1 MDIEELNKT
10 QIILL
15 TLLVSFVTSIATG
28 IVTVTLLDQAPPA
41 VTQTI
46 HKVVEKTVETVVPA
60 KTTETKVVETQ
71 VIVREEENI
80 ADAVSGIEDSI
91 LRFQI
96 GDMIKG
102 TTKFTAI
109 SLGGDTFVMP
119 LVKDFESKDYSLGED
134 KKIHIEKIS
143 DTDNLTFI
151 TASTTKSFKPIEIK
165 DIKVSLGQNIIVVR
179 TSPKLKV
186 FKGIISSLNVEND
199 EDGNSNLVGIETD
212 METLKGDL
220 ILDMK
225 GDLIAFSVGTD
236 WLLPAPDI
244 KYPIDKLKSG
254 N

>member
-80 ADAVSGIEDSI
+80 ADAVSGIDESI

-96 GDMIKG
+96 GELLKEM
-102 TTKFTAI
+102 KFTAVY
-109 SLGGDTFVMP
+109 LGDNTFVMP
-119 LVKDFESKDYSLGED
+119 LSKNFENKDYSLGGDD
-134 KKIHIEKIS
+134 KIYIEKIA
-143 DTDNLTFI
+143 DTDSLTFI
-151 TASTTKSFKPIEIK
+151 TASTTKSFKAVEIK
-165 DIKVSLGQNIIVVR
+165 DIKVSLGQNIVVVR
-179 TSPKLKV
+179 TSPKIKV
-186 FKGIISSLNVEND
+186 FKGIISSLNIEDD
-199 EDGNSNLVGIETD
+199 EEGNSNLIGIETD
-212 METLKGDL
+212 IETLSGDL

-225 GDLIAFSVGTD
+225 GELIAFSTGGE

-244 KYPIDKLKSG
+244 DLPAKEEKQS